1 MTALFCCVYHQV
13 NSDTQECFVVVV
25 VVVFLLQVIES
36 KLIEK
41 KTKAGLV
48 TLFAEY
54 QQGQQPMTDQSLL
67 SFTAC

>member
-13 NSDTQECFVVVV
+13 NSDTHECFVVVV
-25 VVVFLLQVIES
+25 VFLVQVIER

-54 QQGQQPMTDQSLL
+54 QQGQQPMTNQSLL
-67 SFTAC
+67 SFIAC